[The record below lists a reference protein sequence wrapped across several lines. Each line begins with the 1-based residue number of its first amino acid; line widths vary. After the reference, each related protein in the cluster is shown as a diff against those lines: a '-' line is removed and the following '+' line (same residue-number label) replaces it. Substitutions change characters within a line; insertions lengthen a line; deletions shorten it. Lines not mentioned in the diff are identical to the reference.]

1 MPTLDEDR
9 IERSLRRAA
18 EEEAA
23 ARAQRREA
31 LVILATCVLWAA
43 LGLLLVMW
51 SAHTSNV
58 DHGRIAL
65 GAGVIIGNG
74 GVLATLIYA
83 WYRAQ
88 RKN

>member
-1 MPTLDEDR
+1 MSFSTLPISEWSHMLEDLSWVVR
-9 IERSLRRAA
+9 CVCCST
-18 EEEAA
+18 
-23 ARAQRREA
+23 